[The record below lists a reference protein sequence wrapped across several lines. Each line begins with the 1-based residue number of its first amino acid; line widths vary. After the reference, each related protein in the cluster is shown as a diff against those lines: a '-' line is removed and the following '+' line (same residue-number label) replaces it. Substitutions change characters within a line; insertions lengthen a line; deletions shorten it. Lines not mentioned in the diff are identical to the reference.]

1 MINNIKSWLKKDG
14 KIFLED
20 IGIKKGQII
29 MDFGCGSGHYTIPA
43 GKVVGENGK
52 IYALDKDREVLRQLM
67 NTSKSESLKN
77 IVTICNQSEE
87 LKINLDEESIDAILL
102 YDVLHYMNSEKRRII
117 YKNAYRILKTNA
129 LFSVYPKHNKSDQP
143 MGELADM
150 QLENIIE
157 EIKSSKFYLDKEFF
171 KRLVHDNNY
180 NMGHILNFKKYR
192 NQ

>member
-1 MINNIKSWLKKDG
+1 MIDNIKSWLKKDG

-29 MDFGCGSGHYTIPA
+29 LDFGCGSGHYTIPA
-43 GKVVGENGK
+43 GKVVGKNGK

-67 NTSKSESLKN
+67 NTSKSVSLKN
-77 IVTICNQSEE
+77 IVAICNQSEE
-87 LKINLDEESIDAILL
+87 LKINLDDESIDAILL

-129 LFSVYPKHNKSDQP
+129 LLSVYPKHYKSDQP
-143 MGELADM
+143 LGEMADM
-150 QLENIIE
+150 QLEDIIE
-157 EIKSSKFYLDKEFF
+157 EIKSAKFYLDKKFF
-171 KRLVHDNNY
+171 KRLIHDDNY
-180 NMGHILNFKKYR
+180 NMGYIFNFKKYR